1 MNVKPYKEFHLP
13 DKNIYITNNFD
24 LVPPAPAYVEE
35 AKRLGIDLYNSTDKD
50 IYKKVSKSEKKT
62 KVLSKGDLIATVKNF
77 RFVFIV

>member
-1 MNVKPYKEFHLP
+1 MKPYKSFHLP

-35 AKRLGIDLYNSTDKD
+35 AERLGIDLYNSTAKD

-62 KVLSKGDLIATVKNF
+62 KVLSKGDLVATVKNF
-77 RFVFIV
+77 RYVFIV